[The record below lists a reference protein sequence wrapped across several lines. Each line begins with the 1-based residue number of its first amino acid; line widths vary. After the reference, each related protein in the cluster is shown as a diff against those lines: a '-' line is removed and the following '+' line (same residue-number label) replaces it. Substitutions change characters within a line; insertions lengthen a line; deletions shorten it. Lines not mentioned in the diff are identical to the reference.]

1 MADPLVIEWHSR
13 DLGSEI
19 TEREVSAVAEWLSTN
34 KRYHVMRDHPTHQE
48 IIQVCCFGMK
58 VPKDDEQTLSTNLL
72 LQGKLLVYNILCYFF
87 VSSLHQIFKKFK
99 ALINI

>member
-48 IIQVCCFGMK
+48 IIQGCCFGMK
-58 VPKDDEQTLSTNLL
+58 VPKDDVQTLSTNLL
-72 LQGKLLVYNILCYFF
+72 LQGKLLVYNILCYFGRF
-87 VSSLHQIFKKFK
+87 CFIIASNFQKV
-99 ALINI
+99 

>member
-48 IIQVCCFGMK
+48 IIQGCCFGMK
-58 VPKDDEQTLSTNLL
+58 VPKDDVQTLSTNLL
-72 LQGKLLVYNILCYFF
+72 LQGKLLVYNILCYFGR
-87 VSSLHQIFKKFK
+87 
-99 ALINI
+99 

>member
-48 IIQVCCFGMK
+48 IIQGCCFGMK
-58 VPKDDEQTLSTNLL
+58 VPKDDVQTLSTNLL
-72 LQGKLLVYNILCYFF
+72 LQGKLLVYNILCYFGILF
-87 VSSLHQIFKKFK
+87 HHCIKFSKSLKH
-99 ALINI
+99 

>member
-48 IIQVCCFGMK
+48 IIQGCCFGMK
-58 VPKDDEQTLSTNLL
+58 VPKDDVQTLSTNLL
-72 LQGKLLVYNILCYFF
+72 LQGKLLVYNILCYFGRF
-87 VSSLHQIFKKFK
+87 LFHHCIKFSKSLKH
-99 ALINI
+99 